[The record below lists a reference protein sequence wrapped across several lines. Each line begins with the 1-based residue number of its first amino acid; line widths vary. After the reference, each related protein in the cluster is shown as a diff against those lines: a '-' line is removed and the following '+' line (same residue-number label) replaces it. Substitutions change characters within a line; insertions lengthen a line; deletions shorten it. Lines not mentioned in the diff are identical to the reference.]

1 MPIARPDTSV
11 IRRAF
16 FRTTALAALLSMAAV
31 VPLPASAQ
39 PKPDARPVPD
49 TILVNGRIAT
59 VDDQFRFVQA
69 LAVSGRRITAT
80 GTSADI
86 RRMAG
91 PSTRVI
97 DLQGKTVIPGLID
110 NHSHWIRAAEHDEL
124 RFDGITSRKQA
135 LKLLADR
142 VRTTPAGEWIVVLG
156 GWSEQQFTDDERSF
170 TRAEL
175 DAIAPNHPVVL
186 QAIYLHSTLNTAALR
201 AAKIDATTAN
211 PPGGTIEK
219 DADGQITG
227 MVRGAGGVA
236 FVAARIPLKDR
247 DAWLANTRKLVR
259 ELSSMGLTGWM
270 DAGGRGMTARH
281 YEPYAELARRDELDV
296 RVFWTTIRQ
305 PATPEQVDKVVA
317 EIPTLR
323 PFQGNDYFDNVGF
336 GESMYGPVTTQLLRK
351 ENTRRPEDIAQM
363 ARIARALAERGIYL
377 NAHVEMEDMIDVF
390 LGEFEKIH
398 AQSPIKGF
406 RWSFSHLDQ
415 VTPAQLD
422 RMKRLGMTAQIHSRP
437 LIQGVLMHRVHGDRA
452 WDMPPFRR
460 IQDSGIRWGLGS
472 DATAVTTSN
481 PFYTLGFAVTGK
493 MVGGHAVNRQ
503 TISREEALIAHTR
516 NNAYIVFQESNL
528 GSLVPGKY
536 ADLLVL
542 DRDYFRV
549 AADDIKDLKPVMTM
563 VGGRVVYEAA
573 RQ

>member
-1 MPIARPDTSV
+1 
-11 IRRAF
+11 
-16 FRTTALAALLSMAAV
+16 
-31 VPLPASAQ
+31 
-39 PKPDARPVPD
+39 
-49 TILVNGRIAT
+49 
-59 VDDQFRFVQA
+59 
-69 LAVSGRRITAT
+69 
-80 GTSADI
+80 
-86 RRMAG
+86 
-91 PSTRVI
+91 
-97 DLQGKTVIPGLID
+97 
-110 NHSHWIRAAEHDEL
+110 
-124 RFDGITSRKQA
+124 
-135 LKLLADR
+135 
-142 VRTTPAGEWIVVLG
+142 
-156 GWSEQQFTDDERSF
+156 
-170 TRAEL
+170 
-175 DAIAPNHPVVL
+175 
-186 QAIYLHSTLNTAALR
+186 
-201 AAKIDATTAN
+201 
-211 PPGGTIEK
+211 
-219 DADGQITG
+219 
-227 MVRGAGGVA
+227 
-236 FVAARIPLKDR
+236 
-247 DAWLANTRKLVR
+247 
-259 ELSSMGLTGWM
+259 
-270 DAGGRGMTARH
+270 
-281 YEPYAELARRDELDV
+281 
-296 RVFWTTIRQ
+296 
-305 PATPEQVDKVVA
+305 
-317 EIPTLR
+317 
-323 PFQGNDYFDNVGF
+323 
-336 GESMYGPVTTQLLRK
+336 VTTQLLRK

-549 AADDIKDLKPVMTM
+549 AADDIKDLKPVLTM